1 MHAPCLCMFH
11 CQYQVY
17 AKKQQSVDVSMPR
30 IQAAVEHKLVMCD
43 PGPLECSQSYSI
55 FQQKL
60 NCGVLQSACRPWALL
75 VCKECLWTAQ
85 LLRQAL
91 QKKLSDCLLWK
102 MSAGF
107 VVGCRV
113 HACMESCGKSLL
125 QKWVPC
131 SRVSVC
137 MLASFH
143 GCVCSQGAVYH

>member
-1 MHAPCLCMFH
+1 MQTMGFAGVQGVPLDRT
-11 CQYQVY
+11 V
-17 AKKQQSVDVSMPR
+17 A
-30 IQAAVEHKLVMCD
+30 QASS
-43 PGPLECSQSYSI
+43 P
-55 FQQKL
+55 
-60 NCGVLQSACRPWALL
+60 
-75 VCKECLWTAQ
+75 
-85 LLRQAL
+85 
-91 QKKLSDCLLWK
+91 KKLSDFLLWK